1 MSDPFDGLEEWAKQA
16 ERRAKRAD
24 RRRRLGLMFR
34 FRRPRPGLRRW
45 RPPAIAWVA
54 GIVIVVFLLAA
65 AVQAYLPG
73 GSPAGSSAG
82 SSAYATQA
90 VPSGVSATTSA
101 SAAPTD
107 PFEGTPAATYPK
119 GEAGITMP
127 PATAVTG
134 FTAAQVD
141 AALQQVRK
149 ALVAGRL
156 DQKMLV
162 GHDPST
168 LLALLAPNP
177 AKHVKAWFDD
187 ASFSS
192 VATWID
198 PAAHLDPDEEVRV
211 SGRVTLGSA
220 VVEGIQTLQVT
231 TNFVWVYAF
240 TGNARNPWRPC
251 TIRSAGTSRRPAAC
265 APPTRA
271 CGSVTS
277 TPTWPRS
284 TAPRP
289 ARDCW
294 PRSERAPALLPRTPA
309 TPRTRTP
316 TCGPT
321 TPWTSPTTAT
331 SPRLPQLRE
340 PDMDDIE
347 LRAVQDDDVETFFV
361 HQQDPSAAAMAA
373 MTPRDHAAFLAHWT
387 RIRADPAN
395 VLRTVLAGGAVA
407 GNVVSWEQSGQ
418 RLVGYWI
425 GREHWGRGIAT
436 AALGRLLE
444 VLPDRPVHA
453 YVAVANAGSIRV
465 LRKCGFHQ
473 AGPPVTADDGIA
485 ELLFTLG

>member
-240 TGNARNPWRPC
+240 TGNARNPLAAVHDQ
-251 TIRSAGTSRRPAAC
+251 IRWDFPATGRLRAADKGMWIGDIHSYLAQIDCAAARKGLLAPFRAGSGAPAANPSDTEDPD
-265 APPTRA
+265 AYLRA
-271 CGSVTS
+271 DHSLDIADDCHLS
-277 TPTWPRS
+277 TPTP
-284 TAPRP
+284 AP
-289 ARDCW
+289 
-294 PRSERAPALLPRTPA
+294 
-309 TPRTRTP
+309 
-316 TCGPT
+316 
-321 TPWTSPTTAT
+321 
-331 SPRLPQLRE
+331 
-340 PDMDDIE
+340 
-347 LRAVQDDDVETFFV
+347 
-361 HQQDPSAAAMAA
+361 
-373 MTPRDHAAFLAHWT
+373 
-387 RIRADPAN
+387 
-395 VLRTVLAGGAVA
+395 GA
-407 GNVVSWEQSGQ
+407 
-418 RLVGYWI
+418 
-425 GREHWGRGIAT
+425 
-436 AALGRLLE
+436 
-444 VLPDRPVHA
+444 
-453 YVAVANAGSIRV
+453 
-465 LRKCGFHQ
+465 
-473 AGPPVTADDGIA
+473 
-485 ELLFTLG
+485 